1 MHTDPFILKLTGPAG
16 GTYARDTISA
26 GNCIEVDAIDCCR
39 ILSGRGTRLAS
50 STTHSSYSAASATTC
65 KETLPMPTHSGSL
78 DPTPSPTE
86 VIERFGKEVLN
97 DKNLSA
103 IDEIAAE
110 DYVKPDR
117 LPGQAPGRDSLKAFL
132 ETKLFPAFPDGQWI
146 NEEQVAEGEKL
157 VTRFTFYGTHQG
169 TFMGI
174 PPTGRRVAVGG
185 VVIDRAAAKAV
196 VPPPTFPT
204 TSTVLELIT
213 RLVAALSPTH

>member
-1 MHTDPFILKLTGPAG
+1 MHTDPFILKLTGPGG
-16 GTYARDTISA
+16 GTYARDTTSA
-26 GNCIEVDAIDCCR
+26 GNCIEVDAVDCCR
-39 ILSGRGTRLAS
+39 ILSDRGTRLAS

-86 VIERFGKEVLN
+86 VIERLGKEVLN

-110 DYVKPDR
+110 HYVKPDR
-117 LPGQAPGRDSLKAFL
+117 LPGQAPGHDSLKALL

-146 NEEQVAEGEKL
+146 NEEQIAEGEKV

-185 VVIDRAAAKAV
+185 VVIDRAG
-196 VPPPTFPT
+196 VPSPTFPT
-204 TSTVLELIT
+204 TSAVLELIT
-213 RLVAALSPTH
+213 RLVAALSPTR

>member
-1 MHTDPFILKLTGPAG
+1 
-16 GTYARDTISA
+16 
-26 GNCIEVDAIDCCR
+26 
-39 ILSGRGTRLAS
+39 
-50 STTHSSYSAASATTC
+50 
-65 KETLPMPTHSGSL
+65 MPTHSGSL
-78 DPTPSPTE
+78 DPTSSPTE
-86 VIERFGKEVLN
+86 VTERFGKEVLN

-110 DYVKPDR
+110 DYVKPDG
-117 LPGQAPGRDSLKAFL
+117 LPGQAPGQDGLKALL
-132 ETKLFPAFPDGQWI
+132 ETKLLPAFPDGQWI
-146 NEEQVAEGEKL
+146 NEEEVAEGEKV

-185 VVIDRAAAKAV
+185 VVIDPVGAKTG
-196 VPPPTFPT
+196 VPSPTFPT

>member
-1 MHTDPFILKLTGPAG
+1 
-16 GTYARDTISA
+16 
-26 GNCIEVDAIDCCR
+26 
-39 ILSGRGTRLAS
+39 
-50 STTHSSYSAASATTC
+50 
-65 KETLPMPTHSGSL
+65 MPTHSGSL

-97 DKNLSA
+97 DKNLPA

-132 ETKLFPAFPDGQWI
+132 ETKLFPAFPNGQWI
-146 NEEQVAEGEKL
+146 NEEQIAEGEKV

-185 VVIDRAAAKAV
+185 VVIDPAAAKAG
-196 VPPPTFPT
+196 VPPPTSPT

-213 RLVAALSPTH
+213 RLVAALSPTR

>member
-1 MHTDPFILKLTGPAG
+1 
-16 GTYARDTISA
+16 
-26 GNCIEVDAIDCCR
+26 
-39 ILSGRGTRLAS
+39 
-50 STTHSSYSAASATTC
+50 
-65 KETLPMPTHSGSL
+65 MPTHSGSL

-110 DYVKPDR
+110 DYVKLDR
-117 LPGQAPGRDSLKAFL
+117 LPGKAPGRDSLKAFL

-146 NEEQVAEGEKL
+146 NEEQIAEGEKV

-185 VVIDRAAAKAV
+185 VVIDLAGAKAG
-196 VPPPTFPT
+196 VPSLAFRT

-213 RLVAALSPTH
+213 RLVAALSPTR

>member
-16 GTYARDTISA
+16 GTYARDTTSA
-26 GNCIEVDAIDCCR
+26 GNCIEVDAIDCCL

-117 LPGQAPGRDSLKAFL
+117 LPGQVPGRDGLKALL

-146 NEEQVAEGEKL
+146 NEEQVAEGEKV

-174 PPTGRRVAVGG
+174 PPTGRWVAVGG
-185 VVIDRAAAKAV
+185 VVIDLAGAG
-196 VPPPTFPT
+196 VPSPTFPT

-213 RLVAALSPTH
+213 RLVAALSPTR

>member
-1 MHTDPFILKLTGPAG
+1 MHADPFTLKLTGPAG
-16 GTYARDTISA
+16 GTYAQDTTSA

-86 VIERFGKEVLN
+86 VLERFGKEVLSG
-97 DKNLSA
+97 KNLSA

-110 DYVKPDR
+110 DHVELYP

-132 ETKLFPAFPDGQWI
+132 ETRLFPAFPDWQWI
-146 NEEQVAEGEKL
+146 DEEQVAEGEKV
-157 VTRFTFYGTHQG
+157 VTRFMFYGTHRG

-174 PPTGRRVAVGG
+174 PPTGRRVTAGG
-185 VVIDRAAAKAV
+185 VVIDRVAIKAG
-196 VPPPTFPT
+196 VPSPTFPT

-213 RLVAALSPTH
+213 RLVAALSPTR